1 MKLKSLLLN
10 AFLPLAAAVSLTQC
24 GNRAN
29 LQNTYLMAQGYAQGT
44 TWHITYKSFNGE
56 DLAPVFDSLLK
67 AFDYSMSAYNPESQL
82 SQINNGDDIVVDKFF
97 TDIFNNSVYL
107 NKISGGAFDPTVS
120 PLVSAWGFGKHKDM
134 RRPSQNELDSIL
146 QFVGLGKVSL
156 QDGKVVKTDPRIKL
170 IFNAN
175 AQGYSVDIICQ
186 WFLDNGYTDFLVE
199 VGGETR
205 AFGLNRNGI
214 PWRVGIDSPIDG
226 STEEDR
232 EIQAV
237 VSLTD
242 GKSLCTS
249 GNYRNFFVEDG
260 VKYSHELDPVTG
272 CPKRDSLLSVAIIA
286 ESGVMSDG
294 LATTVMVLG
303 YDKGFRLVDSLPGT
317 EGYFIYSDRRGG
329 FLVSMTPG
337 FVAEQ

>member
-1 MKLKSLLLN
+1 
-10 AFLPLAAAVSLTQC
+10 
-24 GNRAN
+24 
-29 LQNTYLMAQGYAQGT
+29 MAQGYAQGT

-82 SQINNGDDIVVDKFF
+82 SQINNGADIVVDKFF

-186 WFLDNGYTDFLVE
+186 WFLNNGYTDFLVE

>member
-1 MKLKSLLLN
+1 
-10 AFLPLAAAVSLTQC
+10 
-24 GNRAN
+24 
-29 LQNTYLMAQGYAQGT
+29 MAQGYAQGT

-82 SQINNGDDIVVDKFF
+82 SQINNGADIVVDKFF

>member
-1 MKLKSLLLN
+1 M
-10 AFLPLAAAVSLTQC
+10 AAAVSLTQC

-186 WFLDNGYTDFLVE
+186 WFLDSGYTDFLVE

>member
-1 MKLKSLLLN
+1 
-10 AFLPLAAAVSLTQC
+10 
-24 GNRAN
+24 
-29 LQNTYLMAQGYAQGT
+29 MAQGYAQGT
-44 TWHITYKSFNGE
+44 TWHITYKSFKGE

-82 SQINNGDDIVVDKFF
+82 SQINNGADIVVDKFF

-186 WFLDNGYTDFLVE
+186 WFLNNGYTDFLVE

-337 FVAEQ
+337 FVAE

>member
-1 MKLKSLLLN
+1 
-10 AFLPLAAAVSLTQC
+10 
-24 GNRAN
+24 
-29 LQNTYLMAQGYAQGT
+29 MAQGYAQGT
-44 TWHITYKSFNGE
+44 TWHITYKSSNGE
-56 DLAPVFDSLLK
+56 DLTHVFDSLLL

-82 SQINNGDDIVVDKFF
+82 SLINNGANIVVDKFF

-107 NKISGGAFDPTVS
+107 NRISGGAFDPTVS
-120 PLVSAWGFGKHKDM
+120 PLVSAWGFGRHKNM

-146 QFVGLGKVSL
+146 QFVGLGKVTI
-156 QDGKVVKTDPRIKL
+156 QDGRVVKTDPRIKL

-226 STEEDR
+226 STEADR
-232 EIQAV
+232 VIQAV
-237 VSLTD
+237 VSLSD

-249 GNYRNFFVEDG
+249 GNYRNFFVENG

-294 LATTVMVLG
+294 LATAVMVLG

-317 EGYFIYSDRRGG
+317 EGYFIYSDRQGG
-329 FLVSMTPG
+329 FFVSMTEG
-337 FVAEQ
+337 FVVEQ